1 MISSN
6 SRRTFGIILVANLLL
21 ASALAEACHRFYV
34 TKARTFNPSSGG
46 MYPLPQRYGVVQKI
60 THAHSPILYLDDWV
74 IDDHLFLFHWAGET
88 TTTDLDRV
96 MRDRSVDGK

>member
-34 TKARTFNPSSGG
+34 W
-46 MYPLPQRYGVVQKI
+46 MYPPVFDFTPSTSETPQRYGVVQKI
-60 THAHSPILYLDDWV
+60 THAHSPILYLDYWV

-88 TTTDLDRV
+88 TTTDLNGV
-96 MRDRSVDGK
+96 MRDRSLEGK